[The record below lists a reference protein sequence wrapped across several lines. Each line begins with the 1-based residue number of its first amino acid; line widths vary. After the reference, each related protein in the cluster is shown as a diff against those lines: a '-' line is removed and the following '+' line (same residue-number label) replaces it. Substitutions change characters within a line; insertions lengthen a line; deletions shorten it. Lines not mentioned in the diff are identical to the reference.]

1 MLHMTN
7 FEKLTEHTSVDVK
20 TQMTT
25 RSCTLG
31 AISLEKYAIAID
43 TGNPL
48 DIGIKVRKELEE
60 HIKLPID
67 YLFLT
72 HAHSDH
78 RGGMGAFKDSKL
90 LISEKCKENMP
101 KSTRLRGWTVET
113 FDSKFMLQEKD
124 VTVEFH
130 HTGGHSLGSSIA
142 YVPNEGV
149 LFAGDLFFEET
160 INLGLPFLGI
170 YRFTPRMTGNPE
182 ECLLAFQSFKS
193 MKLDYIVPGHGK
205 VIERPSE
212 YLDIQIEFYNSL
224 KSFII
229 SEINEGKK
237 LEDIEIP
244 RIGPIDRAYHLIE
257 SKSQKYKAKK
267 FMVTIEDWLK
277 KAFYNHYS
285 QNK

>member
-1 MLHMTN
+1 
-7 FEKLTEHTSVDVK
+7 
-20 TQMTT
+20 
-25 RSCTLG
+25 
-31 AISLEKYAIAID
+31 
-43 TGNPL
+43 
-48 DIGIKVRKELEE
+48 
-60 HIKLPID
+60 
-67 YLFLT
+67 
-72 HAHSDH
+72 
-78 RGGMGAFKDSKL
+78 
-90 LISEKCKENMP
+90 
-101 KSTRLRGWTVET
+101 
-113 FDSKFMLQEKD
+113 
-124 VTVEFH
+124 
-130 HTGGHSLGSSIA
+130 
-142 YVPNEGV
+142 
-149 LFAGDLFFEET
+149 
-160 INLGLPFLGI
+160 
-170 YRFTPRMTGNPE
+170 
-182 ECLLAFQSFKS
+182 